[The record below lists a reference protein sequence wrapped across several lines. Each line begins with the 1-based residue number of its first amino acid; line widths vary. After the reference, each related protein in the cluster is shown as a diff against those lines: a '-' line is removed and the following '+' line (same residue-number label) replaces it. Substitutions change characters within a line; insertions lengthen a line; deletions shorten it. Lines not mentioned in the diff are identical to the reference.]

1 MPGSPRPRE
10 RELRAV
16 QYVRMSTD
24 RQQYSIANQMAVAA
38 AYAAEHRLT
47 IVRPYIDER
56 HRIVTCDCVF
66 PPEGARVR
74 PEEGGTDEVS
84 KVHGRAGYRG
94 IKGP

>member
-1 MPGSPRPRE
+1 VNSFTLLGFQAGWTRLTAVQVGSLPWEQSSPSSMPGSPRPRE

-56 HRIVTCDCVF
+56 II
-66 PPEGARVR
+66 GL
-74 PEEGGTDEVS
+74 
-84 KVHGRAGYRG
+84 
-94 IKGP
+94 